1 MVADV
6 VNNGVHVNLVHVVN
20 GQVNE
25 LIVRKEAIYPTIRI
39 S

>member
-1 MVADV
+1 MVAHV
-6 VNNGVHVNLVHVVN
+6 VNNGVHVNLVYVVN

-25 LIVRKEAIYPTIRI
+25 NIFREEATLFMQQ